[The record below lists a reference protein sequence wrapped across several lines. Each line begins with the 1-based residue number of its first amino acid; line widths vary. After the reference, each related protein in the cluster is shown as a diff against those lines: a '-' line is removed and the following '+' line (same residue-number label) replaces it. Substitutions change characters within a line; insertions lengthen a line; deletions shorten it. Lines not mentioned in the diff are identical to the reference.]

1 MTAEGEQVSHDQL
14 KTPQSEIRNPKL
26 VLIVDDDPD
35 DIEITRR
42 VLLATGRDIRVAAVA
57 SGEHALRLL
66 QEGGDLPS
74 LIFLDLKMCG
84 MSGIEVLGLV
94 RADERLKHI
103 PLIIVTN
110 STLESDMRKAYDAG
124 ADSFVHKAFDI
135 EQFSKEIKAHLD
147 CWLK

>member
-1 MTAEGEQVSHDQL
+1 MNS
-14 KTPQSEIRNPKL
+14 SEIRNPKL
-26 VLIVDDDPD
+26 ILIVDDDPN

-42 VLLATGRDIRVAAVA
+42 VLLKMGRDIQVLAVA
-57 SGEHALRLL
+57 SGEHAVRLL
-66 QEGGDLPS
+66 QEGADLPS
-74 LIFLDLKMCG
+74 LVFLDLKMSG
-84 MSGIEVLGLV
+84 MSGIDTVRWI

-124 ADSFVHKAFDI
+124 ANSFVHKAFDI
-135 EQFSKEIKAHLD
+135 EQFSKEIKAHLE

>member
-1 MTAEGEQVSHDQL
+1 MRHT
-14 KTPQSEIRNPKL
+14 

-35 DIEITRR
+35 DIEITRK
-42 VLLATGRDIRVAAVA
+42 VLLKTGRDIQILAVM
-57 SGEHALRLL
+57 SGEHAVRLL

-74 LIFLDLKMCG
+74 LVFLDLKMSG
-84 MSGIEVLGLV
+84 MSGIDTVRWI

-124 ADSFVHKAFDI
+124 ANSFVHKAFDI
-135 EQFSKEIKAHLD
+135 EQFSKEIKAHLE

>member
-1 MTAEGEQVSHDQL
+1 MPHS
-14 KTPQSEIRNPKL
+14 I
-26 VLIVDDDPD
+26 LIVDDDPD
-35 DIEITRR
+35 DTEITRR
-42 VLLATGRDIRVAAVA
+42 VLLKTGRDIRVTAVA
-57 SGEHALRLL
+57 GGEHAMRLL
-66 QEGGDLPS
+66 HEGGDLPS

-84 MSGIEVLGLV
+84 MSGIEVLGLI

-110 STLESDMRKAYDAG
+110 STLEADMREAYDAG

-135 EQFSKEIKAHLD
+135 EQFSKEIEAHLE